1 MAYTHEIIKVSE
13 RLLAWFYLHSENRI
27 TFVPT
32 HWHRSLE
39 VTLILE
45 GRYLYIVDGK
55 RMMAE
60 KGDILVINSGSLH
73 SCRLD
78 GEPDT
83 DALSIIF
90 PYDFLKGVCP
100 QIDSV
105 SFNLELGSEA
115 SRRDLERVIRRVYP
129 IFKNRESKPFYQ
141 LKLNSAAYDIIYMLL
156 SRFARVKTLAPN
168 VGSKKHWERCKK
180 LISYIDQHYSD
191 SITLESVAKESGI
204 TKEHLSRFFRQYMG
218 TTVKKYL
225 TGIRM
230 HYAYRLLID
239 TDLTELEIALR
250 CGFPDCRSFL
260 GSFKS
265 RYGMTP
271 LKYRKSLEPELRD
284 YHKSAFSG

>member
-1 MAYTHEIIKVSE
+1 VAYTHELIKVSE

-39 VTLILE
+39 VTLILK

-55 RMMAE
+55 RIVAK
-60 KGDILVINSGSLH
+60 KGDVLVINSGSLH
-73 SCRLD
+73 SCGLD

-105 SFNLELGSEA
+105 SFSLKLGSEVA
-115 SRRDLERVIRRVYP
+115 LRELKRAISRAFP
-129 IFKNRESKPFYQ
+129 IFKNRASKPFYQ
-141 LKLNSAAYDIIYMLL
+141 LELNSVAYGILYILL
-156 SRFARVKTLAPN
+156 SHFMRVRSPAPS

-180 LISYIDQHYSD
+180 LIAYIDQHHSD
-191 SITLESVAKESGI
+191 CITLESIARESGI
-204 TKEHLSRFFRQYMG
+204 TKEYLARFFRHYMG

-225 TGIRM
+225 TNIRM

-239 TDLTELEIALR
+239 TDLTELELALR
-250 CGFPDCRSFL
+250 CGFPDSKSFIS
-260 GSFKS
+260 SFKS
-265 RYGMTP
+265 MYGTTP
-271 LKYRKSLEPELRD
+271 LKYRKSIEPELCD
-284 YHKSAFSG
+284 YHKSAFSS